1 MPVPVYV
8 FAAYSDVGKT
18 SYLEKLIPILKSAGL
33 RIGVI
38 KHDVHGIQL
47 DAAGKDTWRLTGA
60 GADVV
65 SVASNSGYAL
75 FAQKPAALDEL
86 IRQLSHV
93 DIILV
98 EGYKSA
104 PYSKVALFRADS
116 GKTLAVDPRA
126 CFAIITD
133 KQMDVSCPTFPLDNP
148 RAFAEYLLNSH
159 FRSPPQFF

>member
-18 SYLEKLIPILKSAGL
+18 SYLEKLIPLLRSAGL

-47 DAAGKDTWRLTGA
+47 DTAGKDTWRFTKA

-65 SVASNSGYAL
+65 SVASKSGYAL
-75 FAQKPAALDEL
+75 FAQEPVSLDEL

-93 DIILV
+93 DMILV

-104 PYSKVALFRADS
+104 PYPKIALFRSAS
-116 GKTLAVDPRA
+116 GKSLAVDPRA

-133 KQMDVSCPTFPLDNP
+133 EQMDVPCPTFPLDDP
-148 RAFAEYLLNSH
+148 RAFAEYLISGRFN
-159 FRSPPQFF
+159 SPPQLF